1 MGRRR
6 EKAVGEGGEREGGE
20 REGGEREGGERE
32 GERESR
38 EEGREESDKHH
49 RVTSSWYYSQWC
61 NTGTVHSADL
71 SYSSCRSLVHSTVC
85 TS

>member
-1 MGRRR
+1 M
-6 EKAVGEGGEREGGE
+6 GEGGEEWGGE
-20 REGGEREGGERE
+20 GRKQWEREERE
-32 GERESR
+32 REERESREERER